1 MLGPRSTTASRCHPL
16 AELSVEIGVITV
28 SVSSSLTERTSDDDI
43 SDSMHRNEIAGGG
56 SCSRWVPIGPPLLF
70 STFDGWSFRPAHQLD
85 SPFGHFLRLTNMS
98 RRTRL
103 CDGDGSHDQVL
114 TKTPVE
120 GLAND
125 TSSQSSVARR
135 GLAGPPRPRTWRR
148 RRTDF
153 AAIVQPERGA
163 FIHTGFRLQL
173 KQRHPW
179 VTTRY

>member
-1 MLGPRSTTASRCHPL
+1 MRFRSQPATDTSMRRVHCGAWEPGGQRSGCRVLPLGDLYIHTYIPL
-16 AELSVEIGVITV
+16 
-28 SVSSSLTERTSDDDI
+28 
-43 SDSMHRNEIAGGG
+43 
-56 SCSRWVPIGPPLLF
+56 LLF

-103 CDGDGSHDQVL
+103 CDRDGSHDQVL

-120 GLAND
+120 GLTDD

-153 AAIVQPERGA
+153 AAIAEPVWDTLNYGVFPGGTPLPKWRSAPDGLRGD
-163 FIHTGFRLQL
+163 GRSRRDL
-173 KQRHPW
+173 
-179 VTTRY
+179 